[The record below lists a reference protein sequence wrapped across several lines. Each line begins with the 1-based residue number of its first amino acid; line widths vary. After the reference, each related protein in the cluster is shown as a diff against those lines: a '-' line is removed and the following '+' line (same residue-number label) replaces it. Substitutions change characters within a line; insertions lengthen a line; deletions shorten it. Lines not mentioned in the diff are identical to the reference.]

1 MNKVME
7 TNTKKYNLIKSSS
20 RGHADHGW
28 LKSSHSFSFANYYDP
43 ERIHFGALRVL
54 NDDYVAPGKGFGKHP
69 HDNMEI
75 ISIPLSGE
83 LKHGDSMGNTTIIK
97 EGEVQVMSAGT
108 GIIHSE
114 MNNRADLAVEFLQIW
129 VFPDKSNVKPRYDQ
143 KLINKERVTNRLGQI
158 VSPNEGD
165 EGVWIHQQAWFHLG
179 EFIDNQKIDYTLK
192 KNQNG
197 IYIFLLEGEATVDG
211 HKLNK
216 RDALAVTEAK
226 SISID
231 INKNSKILV
240 IEVPMA
246 W

>member
-1 MNKVME
+1 MA
-7 TNTKKYNLIKSSS
+7 TDTKKYNLIKAST

-54 NDDYVAPGKGFGKHP
+54 NDDYVAAGEGFGKHP

-83 LKHGDSMGNTTIIK
+83 LKHGDSMGNSAVIK

-114 MNNRADLAVEFLQIW
+114 MNNREDMAVEFLQIW
-129 VFPDKSNVKPRYDQ
+129 IFPDKKNVKPRYDQ
-143 KLINKERVTNRLGQI
+143 KVIDKSLITNRLGQI
-158 VSPNEGD
+158 VSPNENE

-179 EFIDNQKIDYTLK
+179 EFSENQHVNYSVK
-192 KNQNG
+192 KNGNG
-197 IYIFLLEGEATVDG
+197 IYIFLLNGGAIVDG
-211 HKLNK
+211 HKIEK
-216 RDALAVTEAK
+216 RDALVITDAK
-226 SISID
+226 KISFD

-240 IEVPMA
+240 MEVPMA